1 MSEAPRVRGDGED
14 RRVCK
19 SEMSEGREELSIL
32 SDAVSGILT
41 FLQLALTR
49 RLWQVHLRLSCAPK
63 DSDHSQASL
72 ARA

>member
-32 SDAVSGILT
+32 SDAISGILT
-41 FLQLALTR
+41 F
-49 RLWQVHLRLSCAPK
+49 
-63 DSDHSQASL
+63 
-72 ARA
+72 